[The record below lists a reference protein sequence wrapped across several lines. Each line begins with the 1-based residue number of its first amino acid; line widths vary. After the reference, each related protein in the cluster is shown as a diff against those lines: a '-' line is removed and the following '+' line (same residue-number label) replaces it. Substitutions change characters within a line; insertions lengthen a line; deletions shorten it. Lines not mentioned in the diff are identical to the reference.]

1 MSKSASEIEYQ
12 SALNMKRRRNRRNR
26 FRRRVSFAVI
36 LLIICAVALT
46 FFYKA
51 SYAKH
56 KTVDPQV
63 TIYRQVIQSKGYCLL
78 NEKTYKSKGTGTI
91 VFQAQE
97 GEKVPK
103 DFEIANINLMNDNTQ
118 IKDEIIKIQAAI
130 DYLNEDEEPA
140 TKGQALDDKDLN
152 LIRSIQTFA
161 RDREYEKL
169 ITSINN
175 LDLNTQHTVNISE
188 LNELLKLDLEDL
200 EAKKEKL
207 SLQLST
213 TNYSYTADF
222 PGIVSYKINDLK
234 GRFSTAKGF
243 DHFTYDYLNRQEIKN
258 YESQDIHVKK
268 NEPIFRLIENLNWY
282 MAIGISDE
290 RLIHDIKEG
299 DVLSLSIDTESPIK
313 AVVRQMNIQEDGKSC
328 LIMEFQDELA
338 KYYDERV
345 HDIKIIQKEE
355 EALTIPSTAIV
366 ENDGVRGVYVQEVH
380 GLVRFVPVE
389 VIDETREEAYV
400 SLGNESDEIIIN
412 DKPVRTLSVMDK
424 VITSPTE
431 VSDQQ
436 II

>member
-1 MSKSASEIEYQ
+1 
-12 SALNMKRRRNRRNR
+12 MKRRRNRRKR
-26 FRRRVSFAVI
+26 FRRRISLFVI
-36 LLIICAVALT
+36 LLILVVGLFM
-46 FFYKA
+46 FFYQV

-56 KTVDPQV
+56 KTVDPQL

-103 DFEIANINLMNDNTQ
+103 DFEIASINLMNDNTQ
-118 IKDEIIKIQAAI
+118 IKDEIIKVQAAI
-130 DYLNEDEEPA
+130 DYLNEDEDPSS
-140 TKGQALDDKDLN
+140 KGQGLDDKDLN
-152 LIRSIQTFA
+152 LIRSIQTFS

-222 PGIVSYKINDLK
+222 PGIVSFKINDLK
-234 GRFSTAKGF
+234 GKFSADDGF
-243 DHFTYDYLNRQEIKN
+243 DRFTYDYLNNQEIKN
-258 YESQDIHVKK
+258 FETQDIHVKK

-282 MAIGISDE
+282 MAISISDE
-290 RLIHDIKEG
+290 RLIQDIEEG
-299 DVLSLSIDTESPIK
+299 DILSLSIDSDAPITASVK
-313 AVVRQMNIQEDGKSC
+313 QVNVQEDGKSS
-328 LIMEFQDELA
+328 LIMEFHDELA
-338 KYYDERV
+338 KYYDQRV
-345 HDIKIIQKEE
+345 HDVKIIRKEE
-355 EALTIPSTAIV
+355 EALTIPSSALV

-389 VIDETREEAYV
+389 VIDETREEAYI

-412 DKPVRTLSVMDK
+412 DKPVDTLSVMDK
-424 VITSPTE
+424 VIIQPTE

-436 II
+436 IL

>member
-1 MSKSASEIEYQ
+1 
-12 SALNMKRRRNRRNR
+12 MKRRRNRRKR
-26 FRRRVSFAVI
+26 FRRRISLFVI
-36 LLIICAVALT
+36 LLILVVGLFM
-46 FFYKA
+46 FFYQV

-56 KTVDPQV
+56 KTVDPQL

-103 DFEIANINLMNDNTQ
+103 DFEIASINLMNDNTQ
-118 IKDEIIKIQAAI
+118 IKDEIIKVQAAI
-130 DYLNEDEEPA
+130 DYLNEDEDPSS
-140 TKGQALDDKDLN
+140 KGQGLDDKDLN
-152 LIRSIQTFA
+152 LIRSIQTFS

-222 PGIVSYKINDLK
+222 PGIVSFKINDLK
-234 GRFSTAKGF
+234 GKFSADDGF
-243 DHFTYDYLNRQEIKN
+243 DRFTYDYLNDQEIKN
-258 YESQDIHVKK
+258 FETQDIHVKK

-282 MAIGISDE
+282 MAISISDE
-290 RLIHDIKEG
+290 RLIQDIEEG
-299 DVLSLSIDTESPIK
+299 DILSLSIDSDAPITASVK
-313 AVVRQMNIQEDGKSC
+313 QVNVQEDGKSS
-328 LIMEFQDELA
+328 LIMEFHDELA
-338 KYYDERV
+338 KYYDQRV
-345 HDIKIIQKEE
+345 HDVKIIRKEE
-355 EALTIPSTAIV
+355 EALTIPSSALV

-389 VIDETREEAYV
+389 VIDETREEAYI

-412 DKPVRTLSVMDK
+412 DKPVDTLSVMDK
-424 VITSPTE
+424 VIIQPTE

-436 II
+436 IL